1 MAKSKMLPDGL
12 VNVDKYEVLTNNS
25 FFKEIEEFSDDFIG
39 KVGSMIKSYNIRWV
53 DDPFHQWS
61 RQWEYPYIISRLKGV
76 EKDARI
82 IDLGAGLSF
91 LPYYIKERMG
101 LKNVLAVDYDPSLD
115 KLYGKVNN
123 EVKEVVEFQNGDMRN
138 LHTIKSKSADVVYSV
153 SVLEHTD
160 SYPTVVKE
168 IYRIL
173 KPGGELVLTF
183 DISLDGLDDIPLERA
198 KHLVDTL
205 EKVFKTK
212 LDLNLDEAIKQPNLI
227 TSGLM
232 AKRDKS
238 LMPWQYPVIN
248 VAKHLIKHR
257 KPGSMY
263 KNLTFCCL
271 TVKKAE

>member
-1 MAKSKMLPDGL
+1 MLPDGL